1 MMKLDNTSSVD
12 QASAAYDVKSLN
24 KLRND
29 AVKNDPSALKKVAKQ
44 VEGLFVNM
52 MLKSMRSALPKDGL
66 LSSDQT
72 RLYTSMY
79 DQQVAQDLSAKGLGL
94 ADMMVKQLSRNVN
107 EPPGNGVGTTPMP
120 LSKDDFSTSS
130 AFTPALMGEF
140 LKRNNPDQQGESA
153 TKSQPELAPS
163 SEDFTHRLS
172 MPSMIASLKT
182 GIPHHLIMA
191 QAALES
197 GWGKREITTSDG
209 KPSHNL
215 FGVKAGSNWDGKVTE
230 IVTTEFENG
239 RAYKVK
245 EKFRVY
251 DSYLDS
257 INDYISLL
265 TDNARY
271 KGVVNANSA
280 EAAAYELQRA
290 GYATDPRYGDKLVQ
304 IIGQIKNT
312 TEKAVKAY
320 THDISNLF

>member
-29 AVKNDPSALKKVAKQ
+29 AVKNEPSALKNVARQ
-44 VEGLFVNM
+44 VEGLFVSM
-52 MLKSMRSALPKDGL
+52 MLKSMRSALPQEGL

-94 ADMMVKQLSRNVN
+94 ADMMVKQLSRNAN
-107 EPPGNGVGTTPMP
+107 EPIGNGVGTTPMP
-120 LSKDDFSTSS
+120 VSKDDFLTSS
-130 AFTPALMGEF
+130 AFPPALMGEF
-140 LKRNNPDQQGESA
+140 LKRTNQDGERS
-153 TKSQPELAPS
+153 TKAAPELPPS
-163 SEDFTHRLS
+163 SEDFTNRLS

-230 IVTTEFENG
+230 IMTTEFENG

-280 EAAAYELQRA
+280 ESAAYELQRA

>member
-1 MMKLDNTSSVD
+1 MMKLDSASSAE
-12 QASAAYDVKSLN
+12 QASAAYDIKSLN

-29 AVKNDPSALKKVAKQ
+29 AVKNDPSALKKVARQ

-52 MLKSMRSALPKDGL
+52 MLKSMRSALPKEGM

-94 ADMMVKQLSRNVN
+94 ADMMVKQLSRNANQQV
-107 EPPGNGVGTTPMP
+107 GNGVGSTPMP
-120 LSKDDFSTSS
+120 VSKDDFLTSS
-130 AFTPALMGEF
+130 AFPPALMGEF
-140 LKRNNPDQQGESA
+140 LKRTNQDGESA
-153 TKSQPELAPS
+153 TKAAPELPPS
-163 SEDFTHRLS
+163 SEDFTNRLS

-197 GWGKREITTSDG
+197 GWGKREITTNDG

-215 FGVKAGSNWDGKVTE
+215 FGVKAGSSWNGKVTE
-230 IVTTEFENG
+230 IMTTEFENG

-290 GYATDPRYGDKLVQ
+290 GYATDPRYGEKLVQ